1 METKVKINEEK
12 IKTFLKLTTPKTKDN
27 PYYQISSDKKS
38 LLLLNNP
45 KIKNENE
52 KNEKYSFDKI
62 FTENNENSYI
72 YEEIMRN
79 CIQESLSGI
88 HFSFISYGDSNSE
101 NREIIFGK
109 SNCYENINNR
119 GIFPRCLE
127 NYIIKIS
134 NDKKLNENLALN
146 VSYLMVN
153 NNNLIDLSKFI
164 GMESNEILKITANDL
179 LKKYSI
185 EIKNNNTSL
194 INKIKKVPCEN
205 IKDILYFL
213 TKFFDNLHNLEMD
226 GTHLLNWSHFTFI
239 IYINDNSGNI
249 ISTISFIILGCND
262 IISSNSNYNINLNYK
277 NELINIKSDII
288 KYVNNNKNETIVNQ
302 SKLISFLEKI
312 SFNEKNIYRQYRI
325 IGTLY
330 PDNDSFLNVKDTI
343 EFLSN
348 CKKISNKGKKSR
360 FSILHKRKKSK
371 TESEKKDDVIKDL
384 ESKIKVQEKKIEELN
399 NLVEYKQIKSDVLKV
414 NYKKQIE
421 CLKEAFNFT
430 GNLDHLLKDMTNSK
444 EKKFTENIRNAIMN
458 NEINEN
464 KIKDLQNKIIN
475 IKEET
480 KKILTIQGI
489 KNTDEA
495 LVKIYTEIKEEKLA
509 YEKQIKLRN
518 EHSKNIEI
526 LKEKNKILNELL
538 NRFKKENEIKND
550 IIKNLPNAFHEKI
563 ESKNKIEADEEKITN
578 DIKKHFKKE
587 MNDLEKNY
595 IKENNII
602 IKKYENLINQKENQ
616 MKKTDNEINE
626 INKKM
631 KMAHSNFEKEIY
643 ELYKIIDDLITNY
656 KKFFEQKKAFSS
668 DINEIKNFIVYL
680 NIKYEF
686 DKIIDKYEKN
696 VNRFKFPLLF
706 NELDE
711 KGIERKK
718 TKIIVYK
725 TKEKEQPT
733 NHIALENKLNN
744 NSIPINILQKEN
756 EQIFGDLLIKN
767 EEDFNKMD
775 KVELINYFKKIKGK
789 LKEIEEFNTKYI
801 DYNEKYDNNLFKS
814 NEEIINELYNKID
827 KQKKLI
833 DEFSL
838 KYNNVQNIEST
849 HKKMIEK
856 LNMENFM
863 LMKKLN
869 EKNINDKI
877 SFGLNSNFPTT
888 SNWNISKK
896 DYISKK
902 NFNDYKNINSSFGN
916 ITKNYNNKKNFQNN
930 SFNRPTTAIGK
941 NNINENNS
949 YLKFPES

>member
-226 GTHLLNWSHFTFI
+226 GTHLLEWSHFTFI
-239 IYINDNSGNI
+239 IYINDNNGNI
-249 ISTISFIILGCND
+249 ISTLSFIILGCND
-262 IISSNSNYNINLNYK
+262 IFSSNSNYNINLNYK

-330 PDNDSFLNVKDTI
+330 PDNDSYLNVKDTI

-538 NRFKKENEIKND
+538 NSFKKENEIKND

-587 MNDLEKNY
+587 INDLEKNY

>member
-226 GTHLLNWSHFTFI
+226 GTHLLEWSHFTFI
-239 IYINDNSGNI
+239 IYINDNNGNI
-249 ISTISFIILGCND
+249 ISTLSFIILGCND
-262 IISSNSNYNINLNYK
+262 IFSSNSNYNINLNYK

-330 PDNDSFLNVKDTI
+330 PDNDSYLNVKDTI

-421 CLKEAFNFT
+421 SLKEAFNFT

-587 MNDLEKNY
+587 INDLEKNY

>member
-1 METKVKINEEK
+1 METKPKINDERIK
-12 IKTFLKLTTPKTKDN
+12 IFLKLTTPKVKDK
-27 PYYQISSDKKS
+27 PYYQISIDKKS
-38 LLLLNNP
+38 FLLSNNP
-45 KIKNENE
+45 KLKSENE
-52 KNEKYSFDKI
+52 KSEKYSFDKI

-109 SNCYENINNR
+109 SNCYENINSR
-119 GIFPRCLE
+119 GIFPRFLE
-127 NYIIKIS
+127 NYILKIS
-134 NDKKLNENLALN
+134 SDKKLNENLALN
-146 VSYLMVN
+146 VSYLMIN
-153 NNNLIDLSKFI
+153 DNNLIDLSKFI
-164 GMESNEILKITANDL
+164 GMESKEILKLTANDL
-179 LKKYSI
+179 LKIYSI
-185 EIKNNNTSL
+185 DIKNNNTSL

-239 IYINDNSGNI
+239 IFINDNSGKI

-277 NELINIKSDII
+277 NELINTKNDII
-288 KYVNNNKNETIVNQ
+288 KYVNNTKNETIINQ
-302 SKLISFLEKI
+302 SKLISVLEKI
-312 SFNEKNIYRQYRI
+312 SFNENNIKRQYRI

-330 PDNDSFLNVKDTI
+330 PDNDSYLNVKDTI

-348 CKKISNKGKKSR
+348 CKKTTNKGKKSR
-360 FSILHKRKKSK
+360 FSIIHGRQKSK

-384 ESKIKVQEKKIEELN
+384 ESKIKVQDKKIEELN
-399 NLVEYKQIKSDVLKV
+399 NLVDYKQIKSEVLKV

-421 CLKEAFNFT
+421 SLKEAFNFT
-430 GNLDHLLKDMTNSK
+430 GNLDHLLKNIEYSK
-444 EKKFTENIRNAIMN
+444 EKKFTQNIRNAVEN
-458 NEINEN
+458 NIINEN

-480 KKILTIQGI
+480 KKILTVQGI
-489 KNTDEA
+489 RNTDEA
-495 LVKIYTEIKEEKLA
+495 LVKIYTEIKEGKLA
-509 YEKQIKLRN
+509 YEKEIKLKN

-563 ESKNKIEADEEKITN
+563 ENKNKIEADEEKITN
-578 DIKKHFKKE
+578 DLKKHFKKE
-587 MNDLEKNY
+587 MNDLNKNF

-602 IKKYENLINQKENQ
+602 EKKYDNLINQKENQ
-616 MKKTDNEINE
+616 MKKTEHEINE

-631 KMAHSNFEKEIY
+631 KMVHGNFVKEIY
-643 ELYKIIDDLITNY
+643 GLYKIIDGLITNY
-656 KKFFEQKKAFSS
+656 KNYFGQKKPFSS

-686 DKIIDKYEKN
+686 DKIIDKYEKS
-696 VNRFKFPLLF
+696 VNRFEFPLLF

-718 TKIIVYK
+718 TKIVVYK

-744 NSIPINILQKEN
+744 NYIPIDILQKKKED
-756 EQIFGDLLIKN
+756 IFEDLLLKN
-767 EEDFNKMD
+767 EEEFNKMD
-775 KVELINYFKKIKGK
+775 KVQLINYFKKIKGK
-789 LKEIEEFNTKYI
+789 LHEIEEFNTKYI
-801 DYNEKYDNNLFKS
+801 DYRQKYDNNLFKS
-814 NEEIINELYNKID
+814 NEEITIDLYNKIE

-838 KYNNVQNIEST
+838 KYNNLQNIEST

-869 EKNINDKI
+869 EKNLNDKI
-877 SFGLNSNFPTT
+877 SFFQT
-888 SNWNISKK
+888 STNWNFNKK
-896 DYISKK
+896 GYVSNK
-902 NFNDYKNINSSFGN
+902 NNSDFKNNNINSSFGN
-916 ITKNYNNKKNFQNN
+916 IITNYNNKVNGQNKE
-930 SFNRPTTAIGK
+930 FNRPITAFGK
-941 NNINENNS
+941 NNKSEYNS
-949 YLKFPES
+949 YLKFPEN

>member
-12 IKTFLKLTTPKTKDN
+12 IKTFLKLTTSKTKDN

-226 GTHLLNWSHFTFI
+226 GTHLLEWSHFTFI
-239 IYINDNSGNI
+239 IYINDNNGNI
-249 ISTISFIILGCND
+249 ISTLSFIILGCND
-262 IISSNSNYNINLNYK
+262 IFSSNSNYNINLNYK

-330 PDNDSFLNVKDTI
+330 PDNDSYLNVKDTI

-587 MNDLEKNY
+587 INDLEKNY